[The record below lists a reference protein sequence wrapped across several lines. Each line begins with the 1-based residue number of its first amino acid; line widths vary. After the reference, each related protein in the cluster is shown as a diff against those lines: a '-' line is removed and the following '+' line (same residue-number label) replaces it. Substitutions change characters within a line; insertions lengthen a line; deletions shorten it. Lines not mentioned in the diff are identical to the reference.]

1 MEKVSI
7 YESIVT
13 ENKGIE
19 SFYAKDC
26 LENNEGGEWN
36 ILIKIHVLEF

>member
-13 ENKGIE
+13 EGIE